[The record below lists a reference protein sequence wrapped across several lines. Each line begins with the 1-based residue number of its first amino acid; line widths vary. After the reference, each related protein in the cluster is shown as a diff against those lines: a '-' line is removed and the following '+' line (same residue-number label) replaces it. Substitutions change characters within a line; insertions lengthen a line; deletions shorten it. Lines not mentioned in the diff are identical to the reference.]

1 MESDPREAEV
11 QFFRVTEDILGTL
24 PMTVLVSAGIK
35 SYHDTHEDPVRSV
48 REKTIAHALQMH
60 NQGIKRCHIFGVA
73 GIRCLQT
80 ALEETLKAHGFDVSL
95 EQMFG
100 NLLDTKKNY
109 AVSVIINF
117 WFLRSIEM
125 VNAALEEGHDVLRF
139 GSKNDTRITFAAAKT
154 NDELLVKD
162 EEKTVFDFLSN
173 VEDNGELLAK
183 ARSEQVRSD
192 AREKIVRFSHHV
204 GWILNR
210 AFGEEAKRVFQ
221 QVCVCFMSAV
231 AMLVMKH
238 YEQEMKKLA
247 SPQ

>member
-24 PMTVLVSAGIK
+24 PMTSLVSAGIK

-95 EQMFG
+95 ETMFG
-100 NLLDTKKNY
+100 NLLDTKNY

-117 WFLRSIEM
+117 WFLRSVEM
-125 VNAALEEGHDVLRF
+125 VNAALEEGGDVLRF
-139 GSKNDTRITFAAAKT
+139 GSNRDSRITFAAAKKI
-154 NDELLVKD
+154 DELMVKD
-162 EEKTVFDFLSN
+162 EDKTVFDFLSN
-173 VEDNGELLAK
+173 VEDNGELLTK
-183 ARSEQVRSD
+183 ARSESVRKD
-192 AREKIVRFSHHV
+192 ARERIVRFSHHV
-204 GWILNR
+204 GWMLNR
-210 AFGEEAKRVFQ
+210 AFGNDAKHVFQ